1 MDGFREVRRYSMLT
15 VEQSKSIYKELA
27 AVCVERSGNG
37 LDCSGCKYENNCD
50 DILKEVFKLEC
61 LHNR

>member
-1 MDGFREVRRYSMLT
+1 MLT
-15 VEQSKSIYKELA
+15 VEQSKSIYEELA

-61 LHNR
+61 LHDR

>member
-1 MDGFREVRRYSMLT
+1 MLT

-37 LDCSGCKYENNCD
+37 LDCSGCKYEKNCD

-61 LHNR
+61 LHDR

>member
-1 MDGFREVRRYSMLT
+1 MLI

-61 LHNR
+61 LHDR

>member
-1 MDGFREVRRYSMLT
+1 VGDFRKVRRYSMLT
-15 VEQSKSIYKELA
+15 VEQIKSIYKELV

-61 LHNR
+61 LHDR

>member
-1 MDGFREVRRYSMLT
+1 MLT
-15 VEQSKSIYKELA
+15 VEQRKSIYKELA
-27 AVCVERSGNG
+27 AVCIERSGNG

-61 LHNR
+61 LHDR

>member
-1 MDGFREVRRYSMLT
+1 MLT

-27 AVCVERSGNG
+27 AVCVERSENG
-37 LDCSGCKYENNCD
+37 LDCSGCEYENSCD

-61 LHNR
+61 LHDR